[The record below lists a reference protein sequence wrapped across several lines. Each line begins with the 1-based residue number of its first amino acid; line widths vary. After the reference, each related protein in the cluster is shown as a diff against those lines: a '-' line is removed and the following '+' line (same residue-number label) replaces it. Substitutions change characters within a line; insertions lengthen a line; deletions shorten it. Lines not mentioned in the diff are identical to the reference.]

1 MKIRSN
7 LKPRL
12 LPKIPHSYCFSW
24 HKIYQVNIVAT
35 YLQGDLDEK
44 ILMKILK
51 RVEKLG
57 SGG

>member
-12 LPKIPHSYCFSW
+12 LSKIPHSYCFPW
-24 HKIYQVNIVAT
+24 YKIYQVNIVAT